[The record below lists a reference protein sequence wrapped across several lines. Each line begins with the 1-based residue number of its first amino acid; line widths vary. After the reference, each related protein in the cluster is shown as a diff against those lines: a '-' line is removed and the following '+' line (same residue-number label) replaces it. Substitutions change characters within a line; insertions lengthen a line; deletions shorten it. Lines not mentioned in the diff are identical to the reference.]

1 MQANVGDTL
10 KAAKAAGVNVAIVSN
25 YNYQMPPV
33 STASEMTG
41 DQVIETMHTSGFATC
56 ANIGETLPESVSGPY
71 VSPDRVIDAS
81 TCLLPDETWFIKD
94 MKHVEFSDVQNQCDF
109 YLWLMTTDTQV
120 NLHSDPAYPQFMR
133 YNSETGVL
141 VPQAMLQG
149 DVNFDGVVNLVDA
162 RLVLRHVRSFATLSA
177 VALEAADMDGNNIVQ
192 HADAQTILNNYAGA
206 KPQTQTTLS
215 AIDDLLNANG
225 ADTSTD
231 SGAGSQVQEA
241 LENAAN
247 GLRDT
252 LGSLDLGSLLQFGSS
267 AAAQTRQTQASE
279 TQTTQAQN
287 EADATEPAA

>member
-1 MQANVGDTL
+1 
-10 KAAKAAGVNVAIVSN
+10 
-25 YNYQMPPV
+25 
-33 STASEMTG
+33 
-41 DQVIETMHTSGFATC
+41 
-56 ANIGETLPESVSGPY
+56 
-71 VSPDRVIDAS
+71 
-81 TCLLPDETWFIKD
+81 
-94 MKHVEFSDVQNQCDF
+94 
-109 YLWLMTTDTQV
+109 
-120 NLHSDPAYPQFMR
+120 
-133 YNSETGVL
+133 
-141 VPQAMLQG
+141 
-149 DVNFDGVVNLVDA
+149 
-162 RLVLRHVRSFATLSA
+162 
-177 VALEAADMDGNNIVQ
+177 MDGNNIVQ

-231 SGAGSQVQEA
+231 SGAGSQVQDA

>member
-1 MQANVGDTL
+1 
-10 KAAKAAGVNVAIVSN
+10 
-25 YNYQMPPV
+25 
-33 STASEMTG
+33 
-41 DQVIETMHTSGFATC
+41 
-56 ANIGETLPESVSGPY
+56 
-71 VSPDRVIDAS
+71 
-81 TCLLPDETWFIKD
+81 
-94 MKHVEFSDVQNQCDF
+94 
-109 YLWLMTTDTQV
+109 
-120 NLHSDPAYPQFMR
+120 
-133 YNSETGVL
+133 
-141 VPQAMLQG
+141 MLQG

-162 RLVLRHVRSFATLSA
+162 RLVLRHVRSFTTLSA

-215 AIDDLLNANG
+215 AIDDLLNASG